1 MFIFARLT
9 NVGAPVDTDIR
20 YLLKL
25 YVVGTSIRTESAIA
39 NLRHICEVEFPGCY
53 ELVIIDILAH
63 PAFAE
68 EQKILAA
75 PTLIKERPLPIRR
88 IIGDFSDKEKVLAGM
103 CLLSRPH

>member
-1 MFIFARLT
+1 M
-9 NVGAPVDTDIR
+9 DTGIR

-25 YVVGTSIRTESAIA
+25 YVVGTSNRTEPAIA
-39 NLRHICEVEFPGCY
+39 NLKRICEDEFPGCY
-53 ELVIIDILAH
+53 ELVIIDILTH

-75 PTLIKERPLPIRR
+75 PTLVKERPLPIRR

-103 CLLSRPH
+103 DLPSR